1 MIIEKKIKLQVNAG
15 ISTTGSSGRYLN
27 VDIRDESIDMEDIL
41 DDILLYIW
49 KNYTQQDIEDLI
61 TSEEGIHI
69 RISADQVADDGIS
82 YSEYIKGLGV
92 ER

>member
-27 VDIRDESIDMEDIL
+27 VDISDDSIDIEDIL
-41 DDILLYIW
+41 NDIRIYLIS
-49 KNYTQQDIEDLI
+49 NYVNADLEDLI
-61 TSEEGIHI
+61 SSEEGIHI
-69 RISADQVADDGIS
+69 RIHADQVEDDGVS
-82 YSEYIKGLGV
+82 YSDYLKGLGV

>member
-27 VDIRDESIDMEDIL
+27 IDISDESIDIEDIL
-41 DDILLYIW
+41 NDIRIYLIS
-49 KNYTQQDIEDLI
+49 NYVNADLEDLI
-61 TSEEGIHI
+61 TSEDGIHI
-69 RISADQVADDGIS
+69 RIHADQVADDGIS
-82 YSEYIKGLGV
+82 YSDYMKGLGV